1 LGSPTGKRNCVT
13 WERRRLCLKQRCGTN
28 ASALCPAAG
37 SRPKTSRLKKKPFK
51 RRYSCDTARSYN
63 MQPCCSVGH
72 GTRGDTDRPIHT
84 HASIFAAQVSRLVS
98 AHAEASGRADVAEA
112 AAQVCLPQL
121 HRYWAHPLP
130 HLPGA
135 RLTSATSA
143 PGPSASSQTRAWA
156 RPSHICTETG
166 RRHSRC
172 NWRTFTSVRRCST
185 RERLSWMGACRKRA
199 RVCRAQESVGR
210 SPVEH

>member
-1 LGSPTGKRNCVT
+1 MT

-121 HRYWAHPLP
+121 HRYWAHPCHIYPGPDSPLP
-130 HLPGA
+130 HRHRDPQHLVRLVPG
-135 RLTSATSA
+135 LGPHTSA
-143 PGPSASSQTRAWA
+143 PRLGAGTHAATGGPSRACGAA
-156 RPSHICTETG
+156 R
-166 RRHSRC
+166 
-172 NWRTFTSVRRCST
+172 
-185 RERLSWMGACRKRA
+185 RA
-199 RVCRAQESVGR
+199 RGSAGWVRAGSV
-210 SPVEH
+210 PECVERRRA